1 MAKGYG
7 THEQATLLLLL
18 VERRDIPNVE
28 LRNDYGI
35 QLTEAGRT
43 KLNKDGLL
51 VTRKEGRRLV
61 HSITPDGEN
70 WCEKAL
76 SVIETPPRANALAR
90 VGFEWLR
97 STVRYLRRKNI
108 RLREILAGGDGSDL
122 ESLIRAAYT
131 ELSDEPQDWVRL
143 AKLRPKLNG
152 ASKDE
157 VDEVL
162 LDMSNTGLVHLAQS
176 ANLKA
181 LTEADHAAAIRIGSE
196 DKHLVAIEES

>member
-1 MAKGYG
+1 MAERYG

-18 VERRDIPNVE
+18 VEGRDIPNAE
-28 LRNDYGI
+28 MKNDYGI
-35 QLTEAGRT
+35 ELTPAGRA
-43 KLNKDGLL
+43 KLNKAGLL

-61 HSITPDGEN
+61 HSITPDGER
-70 WCEKAL
+70 WCEEAL

-97 STVRYLRRKNI
+97 SIVRYLRAQNI
-108 RLREILAGGDGSDL
+108 RLRQILDTEEHPGL
-122 ESLIRAAYT
+122 ETLIRNAYT

-143 AKLRPKLNG
+143 AMLRPKLNG
-152 ASKDE
+152 ADKDE

-162 LDMSNTGLVHLAQS
+162 LAMSRTGLVHLAQS

-181 LTEADHAAAIRIGSE
+181 LTPADHAAAIRIGSE